1 MRTIEGSQIL
11 CIVRMT
17 MLTMRL
23 KHQSNHSKEQV
34 LGIQRHMEIPFTLYL
49 IIQKMNTGKRE
60 KEARTRHPSL
70 EEPS

>member
-34 LGIQRHMEIPFTLYL
+34 LGVQRHMEIAFTLHL
-49 IIQKMNTGKRE
+49 ITRKMNTGKRE
-60 KEARTRHPSL
+60 KEARTRQPSL